1 MDKDHHPKMV
11 TGRLPHPANNYYFR
25 IMKQMLCRLGLIA
38 LLLTTASMHSMAAGD
53 TSTVTIVVE
62 PVFNGAPLQL
72 ADQYYV
78 NEHGDTL
85 FIDLF
90 RFYITNL
97 SISQEDNIAQDMN
110 SHLVDAEYKES
121 CSFKVIVPEGSYGSV
136 QFTIGVDSATN
147 TNGANGGDLDP
158 VKGMYWAWNS
168 GYIMAKM
175 EGRSTVCKTRHHVF
189 QLHIGGYM
197 SPYDAARIVNIRL
210 PKNAVVKKGTNTT
223 IHIKADAAA
232 WFKDKLDLG
241 KTNEIMIPGKDAC
254 MIADK
259 YAQMFSVTDVT
270 NE

>member
-1 MDKDHHPKMV
+1 MDKGHRQEMI
-11 TGRLPHPANNYYFR
+11 TGHLPHPANNYYFR
-25 IMKQMLCRLGLIA
+25 IMKQMLCRLGLIV
-38 LLLTTASMHSMAAGD
+38 LLLATASTYSMAAGE
-53 TSTVTIVVE
+53 TGTVTIVVE

-85 FIDLF
+85 YIDLF
-90 RFYITNL
+90 RYYITNL
-97 SISQEDNIAQDMN
+97 RISQGGNIVKDRN

-121 CSFKVIVPEGSYGSV
+121 CCFKVSVPEGSYEYV
-136 QFTIGVDSATN
+136 EFTVGVDSVTN

-175 EGRSTVCKTRHHVF
+175 EGRSTVCKTRHHAF

-197 SPYDAARIVNIRL
+197 PPYNAARIVNIRL
-210 PKNAVVKKGTNTT
+210 PKDAVVKKGTRTT
-223 IHIKADAAA
+223 IHIKADAAV

-259 YAQMFSVTDVT
+259 YAQMFSVTGVT

>member
-11 TGRLPHPANNYYFR
+11 TDRLPHPVNNYYFR
-25 IMKQMLCRLGLIA
+25 IMKQMLCRLCFIV
-38 LLLTTASMHSMAAGD
+38 LLLASASAHSMAAGD
-53 TSTVTIVVE
+53 TGTVTIVVE

-72 ADQYYV
+72 ADKYYV

-85 FIDLF
+85 YIDLF

-97 SISQEDNIAQDMN
+97 MISQGVNVAKDVN

-121 CSFKVIVPEGSYGSV
+121 CCFKVSVPEGSYEYV
-136 QFTIGVDSATN
+136 EFTVGVDSVTN

-175 EGRSTVCKTRHHVF
+175 EGRSSLCKTRHHAF

-197 SPYDAARIVNIRL
+197 PPYNAARQVNIRL
-210 PKNAVVKKGTNTT
+210 PKTAVVRDGAKTI
-223 IHIKADAAA
+223 IHIKADAAV

-254 MIADK
+254 LIADK
-259 YAQMFSVTDVT
+259 YAQMFSIASVT